1 MNAVIVFARY
11 PRQGKVK
18 TRLGRT
24 LGSEFA
30 AGFYKLMAEHS
41 FNTCMSLSLESHG
54 LHLFYDN
61 SDDLEL
67 VKNWVDSRFT
77 LHFQEGTNL
86 GDKMKHA
93 FRTIFN
99 DHYEKVII
107 MGTDCPEINVNILLK
122 TFEELSNHNI
132 AAGPSTD
139 GGYYLLGMN
148 NFYPFLFDGIEWS
161 SNTVYS
167 ETIKKITENKLSM
180 FVLPELID
188 IDTEADLKKWLS
200 KSPRDNEMTEFIDLY
215 GLR

>member
-1 MNAVIVFARY
+1 
-11 PRQGKVK
+11 
-18 TRLGRT
+18 
-24 LGSEFA
+24 
-30 AGFYKLMAEHS
+30 
-41 FNTCMSLSLESHG
+41 
-54 LHLFYDN
+54 
-61 SDDLEL
+61 
-67 VKNWVDSRFT
+67 
-77 LHFQEGTNL
+77 
-86 GDKMKHA
+86 
-93 FRTIFN
+93 
-99 DHYEKVII
+99 